1 VAIDAVIFDMDGL
14 MLDTEPLW
22 AQQWAPALE
31 SFGLAELPGLADAA
45 RGTTG
50 DAACAVLRSF
60 YGADLDAEAVFDEY
74 RRLAALRFELP
85 VPKKPGLDELLAW
98 LSQRGIPAAVASSS
112 PEHVIRRNLQNA
124 GIEGSFAH
132 VVPGAQVARSKPAP
146 DIFLEAARRLGV
158 EPGRALVLEDSFPGV
173 RAGAAGGFVTVM
185 VPDIMQPTSEI
196 AGLCTA
202 VLPSLHAV
210 RAALEAGEL

>member
-1 VAIDAVIFDMDGL
+1 MIDGVIFDMDGL

-22 AQQWAPALE
+22 AQQWAPALAA
-31 SFGLAELPGLADAA
+31 FGLVEAPGLADAA

-50 DAACAVLRSF
+50 DAACAVLREF
-60 YGADLDAEAVFDEY
+60 YGADLPAEAVFDEY
-74 RRLAALRFELP
+74 RRLAALRFEQP
-85 VPKKPGLDELLAW
+85 VPKKPGLDELLVW
-98 LSQRGIPAAVASSS
+98 LADRGIPAAVASSS
-112 PEHVIRRNLQNA
+112 PTHVIRRNLENA
-124 GIEGSFAH
+124 QVEGYFAH
-132 VVPGAQVARSKPAP
+132 VVAGAEVAHSKPAP

-158 EPGRALVLEDSFPGV
+158 DPGRALVLEDSFPGV

-185 VPDIMQPTSEI
+185 VPDIMQPNSEI
-196 AGLCTA
+196 RELCAA